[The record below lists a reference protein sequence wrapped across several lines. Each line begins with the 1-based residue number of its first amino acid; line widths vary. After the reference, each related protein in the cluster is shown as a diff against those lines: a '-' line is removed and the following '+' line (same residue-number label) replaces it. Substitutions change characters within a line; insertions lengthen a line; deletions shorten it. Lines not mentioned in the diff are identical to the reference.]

1 MGATVRIEHVPA
13 GWIEVFTSAGMQAVV
28 DEAGQRIA
36 AEAGEHFNYH
46 PATHS
51 NFTAAGFVG
60 ADEYIAEQEKESAK
74 PAKRAYDALVDDDD
88 AALPF

>member
-60 ADEYIAEQEKESAK
+60 ADEYTGNYLEAVHKVLTKA
-74 PAKRAYDALVDDDD
+74 VHG
-88 AALPF
+88 

>member
-1 MGATVRIEHVPA
+1 MGATVRIEHVRA

-46 PATHS
+46 PATHN

-60 ADEYIAEQEKESAK
+60 ADEHTGNYLEAVHKVLTKA
-74 PAKRAYDALVDDDD
+74 VHG
-88 AALPF
+88 